1 MEENKTQTGTAP
13 AEIGAKEVAQKLD
26 AVLSEVSAAKE
37 AAQEA
42 TKKAQETEAKNA
54 ELQQKLD
61 EAVSAKNA
69 HSVAFVDAKKEKSVQ
84 EKSAEFRK
92 FLDDVKAAKY
102 GNKAALASA
111 TPTGSYLVPED
122 FLPEVLDFLAKPESL
137 IGQARRL
144 PWGIAGNTRKIPNI
158 LARSTWATVGEGA
171 DKPVSNP
178 VFGEITQALVK
189 AACIIVLTEELLA
202 DSSINLP
209 ALFQEQA
216 RAGLVDFTNDWLF
229 NGNGVNHPGILG
241 ASGVLT
247 PTVASLADL
256 LALKQAVPDY
266 VRRTGKY
273 FVDAAIYGELASL
286 VSSAKPG
293 WLYYENG
300 AMRIDNSEVVALDA
314 SLIGARNVVFGDLNN
329 VLFSP
334 KNEFAVKYTDTATIV
349 DNQGD
354 DPVTHNLFQE
364 DKVAYRFE
372 MRADITVAGS
382 TFAKA
387 TVPSAS

>member
-1 MEENKTQTGTAP
+1 MEDNKTPTGTAP

-54 ELQQKLD
+54 ELQKKLD
-61 EAVSAKNA
+61 EAVAAKNA

-137 IGQARRL
+137 ISQARRL
-144 PWGIAGNTRKIPNI
+144 PWGIAGNTRKISNI
-158 LARSTWATVGEGA
+158 LSRSVWATVGEGEK
-171 DKPVSNP
+171 KPVSNP
-178 VFGEITQALVK
+178 VFGEITQELVK

-216 RAGLVDFTNDWLF
+216 RAGLIDFTNDWLF
-229 NGNGVNHPGILG
+229 NGNGANHPGILG

-247 PTVASLADL
+247 PQVASVADL

-334 KNEFAVKYTDTATIV
+334 KNEFAVKFTDTATIV

-354 DPVTHNLFQE
+354 EAVTHALFQE

-387 TVPSAS
+387 TVPAA

>member
-13 AEIGAKEVAQKLD
+13 AEIGAKEVSQKLD
-26 AVLSEVSAAKE
+26 AVLREVSAAKE

-61 EAVSAKNA
+61 EAVAAKNA
-69 HSVAFVDAKKEKSVQ
+69 HSVAFVDAKKEKTVQ

-137 IGQARRL
+137 ISQARRL

-158 LARSTWATVGEGA
+158 LSRSVWATVGEGA
-171 DKPVSNP
+171 AKRVSNP
-178 VFGEITQALVK
+178 VFGEITQELVK
-189 AACIIVLTEELLA
+189 AACLVVLTEELLA

-209 ALFQEQA
+209 AFFQDQA
-216 RAGLVDFTNDWLF
+216 RAGLIDFTNNWLF

-247 PTVASLADL
+247 PTVAGIADL

-266 VRRTGKY
+266 VRRAGKF

-286 VSSAKPG
+286 VSTAKPG

-314 SLIGARNVVFGDLNN
+314 SLIGARNVIFGDMNN

-349 DNQGD
+349 DNQGETA
-354 DPVTHNLFQE
+354 VTHNLFQE

-372 MRADITVAGS
+372 MRADITVAGN

-387 TVPSAS
+387 TVPAA

>member
-1 MEENKTQTGTAP
+1 MEDIKKTQTGTAP
-13 AEIGAKEVAQKLD
+13 AEVGAKEVSEKLD
-26 AVLSEVSAAKE
+26 AVLGEVAAAKE
-37 AAQEA
+37 AAAKAEKRAEEA
-42 TKKAQETEAKNA
+42 EAKAAKA
-54 ELQQKLD
+54 EN
-61 EAVSAKNA
+61 EAVATKNA
-69 HSVAFVDAKKEKSVQ
+69 HNVAFKDAKEVVKTAA

-92 FLDDVKAAKY
+92 FLEDVKSAKY

-111 TPTGSYLVPED
+111 TATGSYLVPED

-144 PWGIAGNTRKIPNI
+144 PWGIAGNTRKIPN
-158 LARSTWATVGEGA
+158 LLSRSTWATVGEGNA
-171 DKPVSNP
+171 KPVSNP
-178 VFGEITQALVK
+178 VFGEIEQKLVK

-209 ALFQEQA
+209 QLFQDQA
-216 RAGLVDFTNDWLF
+216 RAGLVDFTNNWLF
-229 NGNGVNHPGILG
+229 NGNGNDHPGILG

-247 PTVASLADL
+247 PTVADITGL

-266 VRRTGKY
+266 VRRSGK
-273 FVDAAIYGELASL
+273 FFIDAALYGELASL
-286 VSSAKPG
+286 VNSAKPG

-314 SLIGARNVVFGDLNN
+314 SLIGARNAVFGDMNN

-334 KNEFAVKYTDTATIV
+334 KNEFAVRYTDTASIV
-349 DNQGD
+349 DGNT
-354 DPVTHNLFQE
+354 THNLFQD

-372 MRADITVAGS
+372 MRAEITVAGA

-387 TVPSAS
+387 TVPAE

>member
-1 MEENKTQTGTAP
+1 MEKEKTQTGTAP
-13 AEIGAKEVAQKLD
+13 AEIGAKEVSEKLD

-42 TKKAQETEAKNA
+42 TKKAQEAEAKNA
-54 ELQQKLD
+54 DLQKKLD
-61 EAVSAKNA
+61 EAVAAKNA
-69 HSVAFVDAKKEKSVQ
+69 HSVAFVDAKKEKSVK
-84 EKSAEFRK
+84 EKSAEFRE
-92 FLDDVKAAKY
+92 FLAQVKAAKY

-111 TPTGSYLVPED
+111 TPTGSYLVDTD

-137 IGQARRL
+137 ISQARRL
-144 PWGIAGNTRKIPNI
+144 PWGTEGNTRNIPNL
-158 LARSTWATVGEGA
+158 LARSVWANVGEGA
-171 DKPVSNP
+171 AKPVSNP
-178 VFGEITQALVK
+178 TFGNLQQVLVK
-189 AACIIVLTEELLA
+189 AACIVVLTEELLA

-209 ALFQEQA
+209 ALFQDQA
-216 RAGLVDFTNDWLF
+216 RAGLIDFTNNWLF
-229 NGNGVNHPGILG
+229 NGNGVGHPGILG

-247 PTVASLADL
+247 PTVADITDL
-256 LALKQAVPDY
+256 LAVKQATPDF
-266 VRRTGKY
+266 VRRNGKF

-286 VSSAKPG
+286 VNSAKPG

-300 AMRIDNSEVVALDA
+300 AMKIDNSEVVALDA
-314 SLIGARNVVFGDLNN
+314 TLIGARNVVFGDLNN

-334 KNEFAVKYTDTATIV
+334 KNEFAVKYTDVASIV
-349 DNQGD
+349 EGTGD
-354 DPVTHNLFQE
+354 DAVTHRLFQE

-372 MRADITVAGS
+372 MRADITVAGN